1 MSKIEFLNLGRQPVT
16 NNFLNNPNPKN
27 EFFYTLK
34 VSFGEKNKIVSL
46 SNFLPPEKMF
56 NETYAHR
63 ASMSKT
69 MQMSNYIFSNYVKKK
84 FAPKKILE
92 IGSNDGIFLKNF
104 NNILRVGVEPCKN
117 LALITNKL
125 GIKTYA
131 NFWNTNLARK
141 IINKYN
147 TFEFIYSAN
156 TISHIHNLEETLS
169 AIEMSLSDN
178 GIFVIEDPSLLDVLK
193 KISYDQFY
201 DEHAYVFSV
210 LGISNLLIETELEI
224 FDVEKISTHGGS
236 QRIYIKKKKNKL
248 NISQRVDNAI
258 KSELNFGMNKYETYK
273 IFAKKVESSKKN
285 LIKIFEKIKKKKN
298 KIIGYGATYKSATV
312 LNYCGINKDYID
324 YFIDTTVTKQGKYT
338 PGTHIPIIKPPIN
351 GLDKSINYAF
361 LGAWNFRKEIFNKEK
376 KFIKLGGK
384 FITHVPTPRI
394 I

>member
-1 MSKIEFLNLGRQPVT
+1 MSKIDFLNLGKQPVT

-34 VSFGEKNKIVSL
+34 VSFDEKNKIVSL

-69 MQMSNYIFSNYVKKK
+69 MQLSNYTFSNYVKKK
-84 FAPKKILE
+84 FSPKKILE

-104 NNILRVGVEPCKN
+104 NNNLSIGVEPCRN

-131 NFWNTNLARK
+131 NFWNTNLAKK
-141 IINKYN
+141 IVNKHN

-156 TISHIHNLEETLS
+156 TISHIHNLKETLS
-169 AIEMSLSDN
+169 AIEISLSDN

-210 LGISNLLIETELEI
+210 LGISNLLLETELEI

-248 NISQRVDNAI
+248 NISQRVNNAI
-258 KSELNFGMNKYETYK
+258 KSELDFGINKYETYK
-273 IFAKKVESSKKN
+273 NFANKVELSKKN
-285 LIKIFEKIKKKKN
+285 LIKIFEQLKKKKK

-312 LNYCGINKDYID
+312 LNYCGINKNYID
-324 YFIDTTVTKQGKYT
+324 YFIDTTITKQGKYT
-338 PGTHIPIIKPPIN
+338 PGTHIPIIKPPTN
-351 GLDKSINYAF
+351 GLDKSIDYAF
-361 LGAWNFRKEIFNKEK
+361 LGAWNFKKEIFNKEK
-376 KFIKLGGK
+376 KFIKSGGK
-384 FITHVPTPRI
+384 FITHVPIPKI

>member
-1 MSKIEFLNLGRQPVT
+1 
-16 NNFLNNPNPKN
+16 
-27 EFFYTLK
+27 
-34 VSFGEKNKIVSL
+34 
-46 SNFLPPEKMF
+46 
-56 NETYAHR
+56 
-63 ASMSKT
+63 MSKT
-69 MQMSNYIFSNYVKKK
+69 MQLSNYTFSNYVKKK
-84 FAPKKILE
+84 FSPKQILE

-104 NNILRVGVEPCKN
+104 NNILRIGVEPCKN

-131 NFWNTNLARK
+131 NFWNKNLARK
-141 IINKYN
+141 IINKHN

-156 TISHIHNLEETLS
+156 TISHIHNLKETLS
-169 AIEMSLSDN
+169 AIEISLSDN

-210 LGISNLLIETELEI
+210 LGISNLLLETELEI

-236 QRIYIKKKKNKL
+236 QRIYIKKKRNKL
-248 NISQRVDNAI
+248 NISKRVNNAI
-258 KSELNFGMNKYETYK
+258 KSEVDFGMNKYETYK
-273 IFAKKVESSKKN
+273 NFANKVELSRKN
-285 LIKIFEKIKKKKN
+285 LTKIFEQLKKEKK

-324 YFIDTTVTKQGKYT
+324 YFIDTTITKQGKYT
-338 PGTHIPIIKPPIN
+338 PGTHIPIIKPPTN

-361 LGAWNFRKEIFNKEK
+361 LGAWNFKKEIFNKEK
-376 KFIKLGGK
+376 KFIKSGGK
-384 FITHVPTPRI
+384 FITHVPIPKI

>member
-1 MSKIEFLNLGRQPVT
+1 
-16 NNFLNNPNPKN
+16 
-27 EFFYTLK
+27 
-34 VSFGEKNKIVSL
+34 
-46 SNFLPPEKMF
+46 
-56 NETYAHR
+56 
-63 ASMSKT
+63 
-69 MQMSNYIFSNYVKKK
+69 
-84 FAPKKILE
+84 
-92 IGSNDGIFLKNF
+92 
-104 NNILRVGVEPCKN
+104 
-117 LALITNKL
+117 
-125 GIKTYA
+125 
-131 NFWNTNLARK
+131 
-141 IINKYN
+141 
-147 TFEFIYSAN
+147 
-156 TISHIHNLEETLS
+156 
-169 AIEMSLSDN
+169 
-178 GIFVIEDPSLLDVLK
+178 VLK

-258 KSELNFGMNKYETYK
+258 KSELDFGMNKYETYK

-384 FITHVPTPRI
+384 FITHVPTPKI